1 MCLQLP
7 NNLIISETSII
18 VTPRTRTVELWVQ
31 IRVRI
36 TYLSLFQN
44 LTHGWGECVC
54 ACVCVCFCVCFVS
67 FLKSPWQRLQ
77 NSYEIQCFLRNLQF
91 SVHCYISIAILL
103 WAVLYN
109 FLHFSLLFK
118 SLIEKLLI
126 SPENSSFPTLW
137 NSNMA
142 KKKR

>member
-7 NNLIISETSII
+7 NNLIISEISII
-18 VTPRTRTVELWVQ
+18 VTPRTRTAELWVQ

-44 LTHGWGECVC
+44 LTQGWGECVC
-54 ACVCVCFCVCFVS
+54 VCVCVCFVS

-109 FLHFSLLFK
+109 FFHFSLLFK

>member
-7 NNLIISETSII
+7 NNLIISEISII
-18 VTPRTRTVELWVQ
+18 VTPRTRTAELWVQ

-54 ACVCVCFCVCFVS
+54 VCVCVCVCFVS

-126 SPENSSFPTLW
+126 SPENSFPTLW

>member
-7 NNLIISETSII
+7 NNLIISEISII
-18 VTPRTRTVELWVQ
+18 VTPRTRTAELWVQ

-44 LTHGWGECVC
+44 LTQGWGECVC
-54 ACVCVCFCVCFVS
+54 VCVCVCFVS